1 MRWEAWTMASKTS
14 LLSRTVFLGHIKR
27 FVPLWVL
34 YTAVLTIWLPIGL
47 SLRFQSMERP
57 TAQDLYTVVYMH
69 VSLKSF
75 IFVTA
80 VFAIIC
86 AVCLFSYLYKSS
98 SANMMH
104 AFPLRRSTLFVSSY
118 LAGLFMMLVPTAV
131 ALLLMFLVCASHQV
145 IWVSLMSQLAIGVL
159 FSSLFF
165 FSLASLCCMI
175 SGTIFAAVAFYGICQ
190 LAWSAVYTLVMIFVV
205 NFTYGMEQLST
216 PVLMLGGNVGFLSPL
231 PYLLG
236 HVGLFA
242 QNIDLA
248 GGFNPATID
257 ARTHIE
263 GFQCLTAFF
272 IAGFVVTALAWW
284 IYSKRR
290 IESAGDMVAFPVLKL
305 PVRWL
310 AAFIG
315 GMGSTFVMAALRGVA
330 GSRQDLAVF
339 VGYYALFALICFF
352 VTEMILNKTVRIFTR
367 SRAVEALAMC
377 ALSSVLLVGLG
388 LDLAGFST
396 TIPQTKDVST
406 LNLQV
411 CDTDYAAQAGLGKD
425 SDRLMQQTIDLHQTI
440 VENRDELKA
449 EVERI
454 SSSSDATTVYVRFAY
469 QLKDGRSLT
478 RSYVIPVSEQ
488 TVRDPHSAA
497 SKLLNIYS
505 DSDFFLNALLGYD
518 HADFEWVGA
527 VFAPSYKGGDS
538 GESIS
543 IDKNKAKAMGEK
555 LISYIQSKSWKESAL
570 SRIGLTASN
579 ASNEYQY
586 FGSLVMNGRYEG
598 TGNTTQRILAD
609 TGLLNYTENSHGAWG
624 YSENTKTNDDG
635 SFTTN
640 ISLSLDVDSDL
651 MATDFAEVI
660 KASGIK
666 LDANDAAVN

>member
-1 MRWEAWTMASKTS
+1 MRWEVWTMASKTS
-14 LLSRTVFLGHIKR
+14 LLSRTVFQGHIKR
-27 FVPLWVL
+27 FVPLWSL
-34 YTAVLTIWLPIGL
+34 YAAVLTIWLPIGL
-47 SLRFQSMERP
+47 SLRFQSMESP
-57 TAQDLYTVVYMH
+57 TAQDLYLVVYTH
-69 VSLKSF
+69 TRLGSF

-80 VFAIIC
+80 AFAIVC

-104 AFPLRRSTLFVSSY
+104 AFPLRRSTLFVSTY
-118 LAGLFMMLVPTAV
+118 LAGLFMMLVPMAI

-145 IWVSLMSQLAIGVL
+145 IWLSLMSQLAACVL

-190 LAWSAVYTLVMIFVV
+190 LAWSAVYTLVMIFIAS
-205 NFTYGMEQLST
+205 FTYGMEQLPKS
-216 PVLMLGGNVGFLSPL
+216 VLMLGGKVGFLSPL

-236 HVGLFA
+236 HVRLFSK
-242 QNIDLA
+242 NIELA
-248 GGFNPATID
+248 DSFNPVTIDTTTHTIGFNYLI
-257 ARTHIE
+257 
-263 GFQCLTAFF
+263 AFF

-315 GMGSTFVMAALRGVA
+315 GMGSTFVVAALRGVA

-396 TIPQTKDVST
+396 TIPQVKDVST

-411 CDTDYAAQAGLGKD
+411 RDTNYAAKAGLGQD

-440 VENRDELKA
+440 VENRDELRA
-449 EVERI
+449 EAERI
-454 SSSSDATTVYVRFAY
+454 SGSNDGRTVYVRFAY
-469 QLKDGRSLT
+469 RLKDGRILT
-478 RSYVIPVSEQ
+478 RSYLVPITEEA
-488 TVRDPHSAA
+488 RKDPNSAA
-497 SKLLNIYS
+497 SKLLNIYL
-505 DSDFFLNALLGYD
+505 DSDFFLNSLLGYN

-527 VFAPSYKGGDS
+527 VFEPSYKGGYS

-543 IDKNKAKAMGEK
+543 VDKNKAKAMGEK
-555 LISYIQSKSWKESAL
+555 LLSYIQSISWKEFML
-570 SRIGLTASN
+570 RHMGITASN
-579 ASNEYQY
+579 PSNGYQY
-586 FGSLVMNGRYEG
+586 WGSLVMNGRYAG
-598 TGNTTQRILAD
+598 TNNTTERILAD
-609 TGLLNYTENSHGAWG
+609 TGLLDHSASNHGEWG
-624 YSENTKTNDDG
+624 YSENTNTNDDG

-640 ISLSLDVDSDL
+640 ISICLDVDTDL

-660 KASGIK
+660 KASGIE
-666 LDANDAAVN
+666 LNADDAIVK